1 MYRLAMASV
10 DLMNKYTP
18 TLPLESQV
26 KALKVDEALRLMKFS
41 EFKFNKSLPERGVGI
56 RNLLLFNSLRMTLY
70 YLPQGETMKLHDH
83 PSMSVINFMLQGKM

>member
-1 MYRLAMASV
+1 MASV

-83 PSMSVINFMLQGKM
+83 PDMSVINFMMKGEM

>member
-1 MYRLAMASV
+1 MASV

-41 EFKFNKSLPERGVGI
+41 EFKFNKSLPERGVGVGI

-70 YLPQGETMKLHDH
+70 YLPEGETMKLHDH
-83 PSMSVINFMLQGKM
+83 PGMSVINFMLQGKM